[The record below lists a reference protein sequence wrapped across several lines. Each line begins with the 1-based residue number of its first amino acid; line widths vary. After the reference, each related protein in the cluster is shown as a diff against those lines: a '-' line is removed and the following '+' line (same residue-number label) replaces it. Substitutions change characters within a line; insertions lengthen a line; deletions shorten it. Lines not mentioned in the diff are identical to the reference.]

1 MIVEE
6 GMGWNSRN
14 YSKWKPYKPA
24 DRNYNWSDYVVLSA
38 DGQEVVSCHSCDIR
52 KTGCQSP
59 SHPRYYCKKDKKEI
73 QMTLGDF

>member
-14 YSKWKPYKPA
+14 YSKWKPYNPA

-38 DGQEVVSCHSCDIR
+38 DGQKVVSCHSCDIR
-52 KTGCQSP
+52 KNGCQSP

-73 QMTLGDF
+73 QMTLGDY